1 VDVVKSRYVATMA
14 GEIERT
20 EASLRAA
27 VDGATRLLT
36 MTEAQRRQ
44 RELVRDGLRTLVAEI
59 ADVVTAELGAED
71 GGVAGQS
78 RSMPEKP
85 SSSNIT
91 PPSAGG
97 DHAPST
103 VAAWSVPGRQRLPR

>member
-44 RELVRDGLRTLVAEI
+44 RELVRDGLRTLVVEI
-59 ADVVTAELGAED
+59 ADFVTAELDECPVVHPHGIP
-71 GGVAGQS
+71 GS
-78 RSMPEKP
+78 P
-85 SSSNIT
+85 NI
-91 PPSAGG
+91 
-97 DHAPST
+97 
-103 VAAWSVPGRQRLPR
+103 RLPVNGR